1 LLEIQGY
8 ILAVSD
14 AGWMHMWNLKEIK
27 KVQGVYVF
35 KNNISLVPSK
45 GQIKIDG
52 NSLTGLQYH
61 NNTIIAYAICYT
73 DITRRSYTSAASPT
87 S

>member
-1 LLEIQGY
+1 
-8 ILAVSD
+8 
-14 AGWMHMWNLKEIK
+14 MHLWNLKEIK
-27 KVQGVYVF
+27 KVQGVHVF

-61 NNTIIAYAICYT
+61 NNTIIAYKILYEG
-73 DITRRSYTSAASPT
+73 IIRRSYTLVASRIF
-87 S
+87 